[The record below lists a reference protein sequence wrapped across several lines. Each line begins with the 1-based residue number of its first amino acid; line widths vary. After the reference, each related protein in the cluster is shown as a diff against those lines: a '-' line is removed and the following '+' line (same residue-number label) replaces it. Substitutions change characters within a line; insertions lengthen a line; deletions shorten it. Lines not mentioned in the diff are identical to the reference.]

1 MILLDFRPETQ
12 KARTATGLPALGKQK
27 SASQPTMVELALCL
41 PLILAIN
48 ASMDYPTKDH
58 NNVSP

>member
-12 KARTATGLPALGKQK
+12 KARTATGLPAPGKQK
-27 SASQPTMVELALCL
+27 KCKPTCMVELALCL

>member
-12 KARTATGLPALGKQK
+12 KARTATGLPAPGKQK
-27 SASQPTMVELALCL
+27 SASQPAWLSLHCL
-41 PLILAIN
+41 PLILAVN